1 MVAKVYIPTLF
12 PLTFLISLLALWI
25 DQRLGF
31 APITESGAHFWLA
44 GVTFIVGVVSWLA
57 TYEQLSRIGEGSP
70 SPTAGRTM
78 KLVTTALTT
87 LVCWQSL
94 IVDL

>member
-12 PLTFLISLLALWI
+12 PLTFLIALLALWI

-31 APITESGAHFWLA
+31 APITESGLNFWLA

-57 TYEQLSRIGEGSP
+57 TYEQLFQMARVLSISYGRKNDE
-70 SPTAGRTM
+70 AGHN
-78 KLVTTALTT
+78 
-87 LVCWQSL
+87 W
-94 IVDL
+94 DLRLQP